1 MNTSARP
8 EPFDFA
14 SLRSGQGCAPAL
26 TMARFD
32 SGRFAAY
39 AQRERKRYGAE
50 SKGEG
55 ERFVGIF
62 ALTRIACAGSTRP
75 DPRVRCLSLARTMLA
90 LDILTQPA
98 ERMLQR

>member
-1 MNTSARP
+1 MNTPLVLSV
-8 EPFDFA
+8 
-14 SLRSGQGCAPAL
+14 APAL

-62 ALTRIACAGSTRP
+62 PPWAHMTQGGGSGKLYARV
-75 DPRVRCLSLARTMLA
+75 PRR
-90 LDILTQPA
+90 
-98 ERMLQR
+98 